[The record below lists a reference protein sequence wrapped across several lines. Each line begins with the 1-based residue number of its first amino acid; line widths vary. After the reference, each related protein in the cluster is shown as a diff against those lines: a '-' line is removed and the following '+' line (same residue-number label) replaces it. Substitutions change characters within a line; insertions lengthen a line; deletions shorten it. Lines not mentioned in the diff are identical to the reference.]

1 MHMGAGTRALC
12 IVSVA
17 VWAAVGA
24 RAQVHSHYDVVA
36 LRVEFQPD
44 TTRFTTGDGTFE
56 GLRWGSGL
64 DPKVD
69 PLPHDSGYFQAHL
82 TFLEDYVRSVSGG
95 RTTLNTYLAPD
106 VARVAHEM
114 GAYSPV
120 GMGADSD
127 TERIKLV
134 HLVEEAWS
142 LANGPSQLD
151 LSRLDPDRTFFVLFH
166 AGVGRD
172 VELLGTV
179 LEKTPLDLPSLYFS
193 ESELLRLGVTGLAY
207 SNLPVTNSAIMPRTE
222 SRLGYNSITQDSLL
236 LELSI
241 NGLLASSFFSFL
253 GVPDL
258 FNTATGESAIGG
270 FGLMDPQGI
279 FAYAGLFPPAPTAW
293 TRQHLGWL
301 EPLQLQGPGPIQVT
315 LPDGSAARASVSAAE
330 YFLIENRQR
339 DADDDGLVLRV
350 WKDGQTVEQRIDAIT
365 DTFSRFN
372 VDAFVGGV
380 VVGADD
386 YDFALP
392 GRDADGEEYAGG
404 ILIWHVDERV
414 IATGPVNANPDFRGL
429 DLEEAD
435 AAQDLGY
442 GNTPGS
448 PFDFFYEGNDV
459 RGVLPSGREI
469 RFYENRF
476 GPTTKPS
483 SAAND
488 GGESFITLTD
498 FSAPGPAM
506 TFTYRQEAAHGIRPE
521 EDVNLGADAG
531 SGSSVGGGEGFTFV
545 FQQGDPSRVTVVMG
559 DSSFSMVSH
568 VRPVAISN
576 TITVL
581 QEGDVAGGLALK
593 TIGLPDQGITEVR
606 PLPPSLSAYVA
617 QGPLIAST
625 DGAIH
630 VLLASEAETA
640 FVTAHAGG
648 AMDTQE
654 FPAGGTG
661 LALAPDGTVLVVGR
675 TYVARASGAMLWTF
689 DEGGKAA
696 FAESADGF
704 LGAMTIPTANAVR
717 ILATMQHT
725 VTIDATA
732 YVGETAG
739 LSEYV
744 TLADLDAD
752 GAHEVVTTAGEYL
765 LAFELGGAMAAGFPV
780 QMGATLIGQPLVASR
795 TEGAALILVASTNG
809 LVYAAEDG
817 RQVPGF
823 PLSVGGAI
831 LATPRLSEGRLEVAT
846 SEGVLRT
853 YSMADTG
860 TLLWGE
866 KHHSSA
872 NTNFAAPATLA
883 APPAESRLLVA
894 SETYNWPNPVREGV
908 TFLRLM
914 TSEDAAVDVTIVDM
928 AGTVLHKS
936 ALEVRGGSPTEYRWQ
951 AAVESGLYFARIKA
965 TGSDGR
971 TDTRLVRIAVIR

>member
-1 MHMGAGTRALC
+1 MGAGTRALC
-12 IVSVA
+12 IVFMA

-44 TTRFTTGDGTFE
+44 TTRFTTGDGTLD

-106 VARVAHEM
+106 VVRVAHEM
-114 GAYSPV
+114 GTYSPV

-134 HLVEEAWS
+134 RLVEEAWS

-207 SNLPVTNSAIMPRTE
+207 SNLPVTNSAIVPRTE

-279 FAYAGLFPPAPTAW
+279 FAYAGMIPPAPTAW
-293 TRQHLGWL
+293 TRQRLGWL

-315 LPDGSAARASVSAAE
+315 LPTGSAARASVSTAE

-339 DADDDGLVLRV
+339 DADGDGLVLRV
-350 WKDGQTVEQRIDAIT
+350 WQDGHIVEQRVDAIS

-392 GRDADGEEYAGG
+392 GRDADGMEYAGG

-414 IATGPVNANPDFRGL
+414 IATGQVNANPDFRGL

-435 AAQDLGY
+435 AAQDLGHN
-442 GNTPGS
+442 NTPGS
-448 PFDFFYEGNDV
+448 PFDFFFEGNDV
-459 RGVLPSGREI
+459 RAVLPSGREI
-469 RFYENRF
+469 QFYENRF
-476 GPTTKPS
+476 GPTTTPS
-483 SAAND
+483 SIAND

-506 TFTYRQEAAHGIRPE
+506 TFTYQQKAAYGIRPE
-521 EDVNLGADAG
+521 EDVSLGAAVG
-531 SGSSVGGGEGFTFV
+531 RGSSVGGGEGFTFV
-545 FQQGDPSRVTVVMG
+545 FQQGTPNRVTILMD

-568 VRPVAISN
+568 VRPVAVRN

-581 QEGDVAGGLALK
+581 QEGDVAGGQALK

-606 PLPPSLSAYVA
+606 PLPASLLEYVA
-617 QGPLIAST
+617 QGPLIASE

-630 VLLASEAETA
+630 VLLTNEAETA
-640 FVTAHAGG
+640 LLTAHVGG
-648 AMDTQE
+648 AMETQK
-654 FPAGGTG
+654 FPAGGMG
-661 LALAPDGTVLVVGR
+661 LALAPDGTVLVIGR

-696 FAESADGF
+696 FAESPDGL
-704 LGAMTIPTANAVR
+704 LGAMTVPAANAVR
-717 ILATMQHT
+717 ILATRHHAI
-725 VTIDATA
+725 TIDVTA
-732 YVGETAG
+732 YVGEPAT
-739 LSEYV
+739 LSDYA

-752 GAHEVVTTAGEYL
+752 GAHEVVTTAGEHL

-780 QMGATLIGQPLVASR
+780 RLGATLIGQPLVTSR
-795 TEGAALILVASTNG
+795 TEGVALMLVASTNG
-809 LVYAAEDG
+809 LVYAVEGG

-823 PLSVGGAI
+823 PLSVGGSI

-853 YSMADTG
+853 YSMADIG
-860 TLLWGE
+860 ALLWGE
-866 KHHSSA
+866 QHYNSA
-872 NTNFAAPATLA
+872 NTNFAAPATPA
-883 APPAESRLLVA
+883 TPPAGARLLVA
-894 SETYNWPNPVREGV
+894 SETYNWPNPVRKGV

-914 TSEDAAVDVTIVDM
+914 TSEDAAVSVTIVDM
-928 AGTVLHKS
+928 AGTVVHES
-936 ALEVRGGSPTEYRWQ
+936 TFDVRSGSPAEYRWQ
-951 AAVESGLYFARIKA
+951 AAIESGLYFARIRA
-965 TGSDGR
+965 TSSDGR